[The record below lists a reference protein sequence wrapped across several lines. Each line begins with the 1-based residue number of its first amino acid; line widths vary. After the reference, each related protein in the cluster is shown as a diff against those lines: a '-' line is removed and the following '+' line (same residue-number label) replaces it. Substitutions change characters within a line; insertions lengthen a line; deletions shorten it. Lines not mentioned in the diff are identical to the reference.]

1 MNKRPSTKEKLAALK
16 AGREL
21 PVCARALA
29 LDMKPG
35 EYPGTDEKAV
45 LTLAREYQKA
55 EDPEYISISWPN
67 QEKAATYFN
76 EHGLVETLDE
86 ILRIGGV
93 EALS

>member
-1 MNKRPSTKEKLAALK
+1 MRPQEMSRTLLI
-16 AGREL
+16 RTI
-21 PVCARALA
+21 VS
-29 LDMKPG
+29 
-35 EYPGTDEKAV
+35 
-45 LTLAREYQKA
+45 TLAREYQKA